1 MTDSSTHN
9 LPPHLIEEIT
19 AGNCVAFVGAGF
31 SALSVPP
38 WKELIR
44 RIAEDGA
51 LDPEPSDAAQAL
63 LDEDKPNSLEAAAQ
77 IVQDAMGERAFVRSL
92 KAQIDAA
99 FVDDNQQRRVDL
111 LRGIPFRAVLTTNF
125 DGLLE
130 GSLPGEDVY
139 QAMLRPKGHRWWNER
154 HWQSDQTGPQVA
166 KLHGD
171 VGRDDPADVVFSR
184 RDYRRRLYSNA
195 GYMTFLRSIFATST
209 VLFLGVSFTD
219 AYLNELRSEVLAL
232 IGHKAGSTPIAYAI
246 LPDVSSVAAAHL
258 RDHEGIEV
266 LSYSTIGDPEHGAFD
281 SYLDAIYRRTSPVH
295 LLGNAI
301 VGKRILWVDPQERNN
316 DYGMQFLHSA
326 AAAAGSDTVIRQVG
340 PEVAT
345 ALFEAEHWDLVIT
358 NWGHDPAGGPSAAKR
373 LLGLMRHGDLNV
385 PAIVFA
391 SGSHADANK
400 EQALRAGAIG
410 YAHQWE
416 TLFRLIAERFAPG
429 SRTG

>member
-1 MTDSSTHN
+1 MLDSSAPN
-9 LPPHLIEEIT
+9 LPPHLVDEIT

-44 RIAEDGA
+44 RIADAGA
-51 LDPEPSDAAQAL
+51 LDPEPSDAVQAL

-99 FVDDNQQRRVDL
+99 SVGANQQRRVDL

-154 HWQSDQTGPQVA
+154 HWQENQAGPQVA

-171 VGRDDPADVVFSR
+171 VGRGDPIDVVFSR

-232 IGHKAGSTPIAYAI
+232 IGHEVGSAPIAYAV
-246 LPDVSSVAAAHL
+246 LPDVSPTAAAHL

-266 LSYSTIGDPEHGAFD
+266 LPYSTAEDPEHAAFD
-281 SYLDAIYRRTSPVH
+281 SYLEAIHRRTSPVY
-295 LLGNAI
+295 LLGSAI
-301 VGKRILWVDPQERNN
+301 AGKRILWVDPQEGNN

-345 ALFEAEHWDLVIT
+345 ALIEAESWDLVIT
-358 NWGHDPAGGPSAAKR
+358 HWGHDPSGAPSSAER
-373 LLGLMRHGDLNV
+373 LLGLMRQGEHHI

-391 SGSHADANK
+391 SGSHADATK
-400 EQALRAGAIG
+400 EQALRTGALG
-410 YAHQWE
+410 YAYRWE
-416 TLFRLIAERFAPG
+416 TLFQLIADRFAPG
-429 SRTG
+429 STTG